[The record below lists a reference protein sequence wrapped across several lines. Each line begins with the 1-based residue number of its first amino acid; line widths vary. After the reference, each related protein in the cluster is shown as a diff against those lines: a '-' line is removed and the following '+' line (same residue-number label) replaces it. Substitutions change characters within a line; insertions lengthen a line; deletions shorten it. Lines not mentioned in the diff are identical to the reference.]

1 MFNPGQ
7 EYAGQTV
14 LLTGGLG
21 FLGSII
27 LEQLLRLTEVSLSHR
42 LQAYHHHALLP
53 PWHCTVHRPSCESCM
68 QTIAKHHTYPWS
80 IKSTGI

>member
-21 FLGSII
+21 FLGTIV
-27 LEQLLRLTEVSLSHR
+27 LEQLLRLTDVS
-42 LQAYHHHALLP
+42 
-53 PWHCTVHRPSCESCM
+53 VGHRPL
-68 QTIAKHHTYPWS
+68 A
-80 IKSTGI
+80 